1 MGAQAQNGFAA
12 GLTMNGDKMQK
23 LDAHALVGN
32 SKFNR
37 FHGLVLFWC
46 VLILI
51 VDGYELAVVGAAL
64 PSIMKEMGISATQ
77 AGVMAGAALFGTMLG
92 AIFLGTLSDRLGRPK
107 MIAFCVALFSI
118 FTAATGFTK
127 DPISFSV
134 VRFIAGLG
142 IGGVLPIV
150 TAQMGEFSPTALRT
164 RLVTLVFAGYSVGGI
179 LVALTAKQLIESHG
193 WQWVFFVAGLP
204 VILIPFILKTVPESL
219 AYLIKNER
227 HDEIRTIMQKIVPG
241 QKFEANQEF
250 LGASSNQKK
259 APVRLLFDEGRGF
272 STVMIWAAFMT
283 GLFMVYALN
292 SWLTKLMAMAG
303 YSLGSALNFVI
314 VFNVG
319 AIVGAVGGGWLSDKL
334 NIKHVLVTFY
344 AVGAVALTVLAYTKS
359 TEMLFFVVFIV
370 GASTLGTQLLA
381 YAYAGDFYPPGIRST
396 GVGFASGIGRIG
408 AIVAPVLIGWL
419 VSLNLP
425 LEQNF
430 MAIALAGVIGAVAV
444 LLINQSRS
452 ASAVHDRVTRTSLP
466 NISSH
471 QRRV

>member
-1 MGAQAQNGFAA
+1 
-12 GLTMNGDKMQK
+12 MQK
-23 LDAHALVGN
+23 LDVHALIGA

-51 VDGYELAVVGAAL
+51 IDGYDLAVVGAAL
-64 PSIMKEMGISATQ
+64 PSIMKDMGITATSA
-77 AGVMAGAALFGTMLG
+77 GIMAGAALFGTMLG

-118 FTAATGFTK
+118 FTAAAGLTK
-127 DPISFSV
+127 DPVSFSI
-134 VRFIAGLG
+134 VRFVAGLG

-150 TAQMGEFSPTALRT
+150 TAQMGEFSPAALRT
-164 RLVTLVFAGYSVGGI
+164 RLVTFVFAGYSVGGI
-179 LVALTAKQLIESHG
+179 LVALTAKELIESHG

-204 VILIPFILKTVPESL
+204 VVLIPFILKTMPES
-219 AYLIKNER
+219 AAFLIKKGRKSEVYALVKR
-227 HDEIRTIMQKIVPG
+227 VDPDFDIT
-241 QKFEANQEF
+241 
-250 LGASSNQKK
+250 KK
-259 APVRLLFDEGRGF
+259 PELVGVAESKSQAPVIALFREGRGF

-319 AIVGAVGGGWLSDKL
+319 AIVGALGGGWLSDKM

-344 AVGAVALTVLAYTKS
+344 AIGAASLIALAYTKS
-359 TEMLFFVVFIV
+359 TDMLFLVVFVV

-381 YAYAGDFYPPGIRST
+381 YAYAGDFYPLSMRST

-419 VSLNLP
+419 VTLKLP

-430 MAIALAGVIGAVAV
+430 IAIALAGVVGAIAV
-444 LLINQSRS
+444 LLINQSRA
-452 ASAVHDRVTRTSLP
+452 ASFIAETTT
-466 NISSH
+466 
-471 QRRV
+471 QRGNSV